1 MSDCLKIDLTD
12 PAAPSFQLEP
22 DTAPGDGII
31 VLRPLKATV
40 LPRIQAVPLV
50 HQAALGQFAIFEW
63 TEYLLEGPALR
74 QVNLPGGNVVR
85 LNEHFYRFEVQNRVG
100 QLRLTI
106 VTSRGP
112 CTLPLAVLSPKF
124 PTPETHLNYFK
135 NLLEDLIRKSASL
148 PFSVAQSTALAA
160 DESPDPPT
168 LLFVYHFLRQYGAEI
183 HSALE
188 TILGNPHR
196 NLLYEDDLVPLAR
209 AVEIDGGVLSSILT
223 QPQFLIRA
231 HRDLPIAEA
240 LNGYAPSHL
249 WQTCAEE
256 TFDTLPNRFA
266 KQFLAELAD
275 WSARLSETS
284 WLLPYLAELNPV
296 RDELVFAQTDSLW
309 SEVGSLTRFPAE
321 NQVLLKRHGY
331 RDWADLWRRFHLA
344 RLPLFQRAQEAIDM
358 RDIATLYEVWCFFAL
373 TEQVRQILTVDP
385 DRLRWR
391 LDVSDAEGLEYTT
404 QVTFGQTGYRLRY
417 NESFG
422 RAKDRSYSIG
432 LRPDF
437 TLHGPVD
444 LRLIFD
450 AKFRFDQNL
459 FQADDSHEDETD
471 TQRTAKKSDLYKMHT
486 YRDALHAKAAIVL
499 YPGDSTIFYP
509 IDARVTHL
517 LDWSA
522 LISPGDTEW
531 QGIGAIPIK
540 PNPQDDNP

>member
-1 MSDCLKIDLTD
+1 MPDCLKIDLTD

-74 QVNLPGGNVVR
+74 QVSLS
-85 LNEHFYRFEVQNRVG
+85 EHFYRFEVQNRMG
-100 QLRLTI
+100 QLRLTLI
-106 VTSRGP
+106 TSHGR

-148 PFSVAQSTALAA
+148 PFSVAQATALAA

-168 LLFVYHFLRQYGAEI
+168 LLFVYHFLRQYGTDI

-209 AVEIDGGVLSSILT
+209 VVQIDGSVLSGILT
-223 QPQFLIRA
+223 QPQFLVRA
-231 HRDLPIAEA
+231 QRDLPIAAA
-240 LNGYAPSHL
+240 LEGYAPSHL

-256 TFDTLPNRFA
+256 TFDTPPNRFA

-296 RDELVFAQTDSLW
+296 RDELVFAQTDPLW
-309 SEVGSLTRFPAE
+309 TEVGSLTRFPAE

-331 RDWADLWRRFHLA
+331 RDWTDLWRRFHLA
-344 RLPLFQRAQEAIDM
+344 RLPLFQKAQEAIDA

-373 TEQVRQILTVDP
+373 TEQVRQILAVDP
-385 DRLRWR
+385 NRLSWR

-417 NESFG
+417 NESF
-422 RAKDRSYSIG
+422 RRVKDRSYSIG

-437 TLHGPVD
+437 TLHGPAG

-459 FQADDSHEDETD
+459 FEVEDGKDEID

-486 YRDALHAKAAIVL
+486 YRDALRAKAAIVL
-499 YPGDSTIFYP
+499 YPGDSTIFYH

-522 LISPGDTEW
+522 LISPGDIEW
-531 QGIGAIPIK
+531 QGVGAIPMK
-540 PNPQDDNP
+540 PNVYIDNP